1 MQIIYL
7 CHQFGMSLGIATS
20 IRVSTMLGSGDAVG
34 AKRSR
39 CVRGCARITL
49 ETGGL
54 RKKAFSLTVCRDL
67 CVVTGEGTILALSTS
82 LPALLTP
89 TLSIK

>member
-1 MQIIYL
+1 VQIIYL

-67 CVVTGEGTILALSTS
+67 CVVTGEGENDTRHFHQPPSFAHPDTVH
-82 LPALLTP
+82 
-89 TLSIK
+89 